1 MAIPITLSGF
11 ESTFDAELLPDPAG
25 SRRRET
31 RSHLPAD
38 AASSRAVLRPA
49 EPGTHQEVTQ
59 GCTCRFAVFTNSIAD
74 PKDSLRGPLGNH
86 T

>member
-25 SRRRET
+25 SRWQET
-31 RSHLPAD
+31 CSHLPAD
-38 AASSRAVLRPA
+38 AMLHPA
-49 EPGTHQEVTQ
+49 EPGTHQEVTR

-74 PKDSLRGPLGNH
+74 PKDSLRGPLRNH